1 MTVGF
6 LAVALLSLGVDA
18 PSPQLY
24 SPRFVLDHNWVGPT
38 RSYEPEPGDIM
49 LATDG
54 SLFWLIMHNLALTSH
69 PTHSGILFRRSDGT
83 MAILE
88 GGPHDTLYCRTMDA
102 LPHLDSYAAEGRV
115 WVRRRA
121 NPLTKEQSAEL
132 TAWAEAQDGKLFAIQ
147 RLGWQLCPLRTRGLF
162 TRFVGKPSGNAR
174 QTFFCSEL
182 VVESC
187 VAAGLIDARTARPSA
202 TYPRDLFFDSSINP
216 YINKTLKLAPDWDP
230 PARYEGVGQV
240 EKSPPKGIIKGDFN
254 LFGNAKSPN
263 QKSAK

>member
-1 MTVGF
+1 MTVGL
-6 LAVALLSLGVDA
+6 LAVALLCLGVDA

-147 RLGWQLCPLRTRGLF
+147 RLGWQLCPLRTAACLPALLGNHRAMLGRLF
-162 TRFVGKPSGNAR
+162 LLGIGGG
-174 QTFFCSEL
+174 EL
-182 VVESC
+182 C
-187 VAAGLIDARTARPSA
+187 RRRADRCK
-202 TYPRDLFFDSSINP
+202 D
-216 YINKTLKLAPDWDP
+216 
-230 PARYEGVGQV
+230 
-240 EKSPPKGIIKGDFN
+240 SPPIGHLSKGSI
-254 LFGNAKSPN
+254 L
-263 QKSAK
+263 